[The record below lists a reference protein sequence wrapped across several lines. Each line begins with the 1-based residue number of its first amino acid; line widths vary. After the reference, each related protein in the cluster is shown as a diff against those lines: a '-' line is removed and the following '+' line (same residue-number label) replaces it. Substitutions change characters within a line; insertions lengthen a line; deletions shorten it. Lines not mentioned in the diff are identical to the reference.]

1 VSLPFLP
8 GAVAAL
14 IEFFMNQDTTF
25 ERRSGRDRRQGQ
37 IKWYKFFLFPGNRRM
52 VRRVDDRKR
61 VILLDRYEPA
71 LLLSVVIVLS
81 LSLMDGMLTLFLVE
95 RGAVELNPVMRYYLT
110 LGPTTFLMAK
120 YGITALALFI
130 LVGLH
135 NITFSERRIGIFLLP
150 FCKLTFGS
158 VVIWELFLLSR

>member
-1 VSLPFLP
+1 
-8 GAVAAL
+8 
-14 IEFFMNQDTTF
+14 
-25 ERRSGRDRRQGQ
+25 
-37 IKWYKFFLFPGNRRM
+37 M

-61 VILLDRYEPA
+61 IILLDRYEST

-81 LSLMDGMLTLFLVE
+81 LSLMDGTLTLFLME

-110 LGPTTFLMAK
+110 LGPAPFLMVK
-120 YGITALALFI
+120 YGITALALLI

-135 NITFSERRIGIFLLP
+135 NITFSDRRIGIFLLP

-158 VVIWELFLLSR
+158 VVLWELFLLYR